1 MSWKRAATLPGIEL
15 VKWVALLLMVGDHTN
30 AYLAKYSIPYLY
42 ELGRIAFPL
51 FALILP
57 SISRVPV

>member
-42 ELGRIAFPL
+42 ELGRIAFPC
-51 FALILP
+51 
-57 SISRVPV
+57 SR